1 MTPVQVAPYNGDAK
15 GAMTSS
21 SSSGTATGGRPSF
34 CEGGSLGKTLA
45 EVDLERESA
54 VVQVRVRVYAGTAL
68 LMAS

>member
-1 MTPVQVAPYNGDAK
+1 
-15 GAMTSS
+15 MTSS

-54 VVQVRVRVYAGTAL
+54 VVQVRVRLHAGTAL